1 MGRSGKVNPA
11 FLYRNELD
19 PKNHTITQESNGQ
32 ELPGDQEME
41 KFMKISLRMSFAW
54 SHLNNHLYVGYNLTV
69 MFTRCCMFIY
79 SAIYSISYIVLSKME
94 SCLGPDAFLSL
105 LNMNGST

>member
-1 MGRSGKVNPA
+1 MKSRLLPRS
-11 FLYRNELD
+11 L
-19 PKNHTITQESNGQ
+19 NGQ
-32 ELPGDQEME
+32 ELPGDQGME

-54 SHLNNHLYVGYNLTV
+54 SHLNNHLYVGYNLNV

-79 SAIYSISYIVLSKME
+79 STIYSISYIVLSKME